1 MEISFGQMGLMFVWD
16 VVSSFDYLD
25 VFVSYNL
32 SLFNLN
38 IVEFQ
43 MGFFSICQNNYIDEA
58 LWSWWRYN
66 NQQPIIDIAHQLIN
80 QPNN

>member
-1 MEISFGQMGLMFVWD
+1 MGLMFVWD

-38 IVEFQ
+38 IVEF
-43 MGFFSICQNNYIDEA
+43 
-58 LWSWWRYN
+58 
-66 NQQPIIDIAHQLIN
+66 
-80 QPNN
+80 